1 MLTMLDSGNDSEN
14 SDNDDDTISIVAG
27 LATAGVKYIK
37 YENSNI
43 FQHSSA
49 YYSFI
54 FLSL

>member
-14 SDNDDDTISIVAG
+14 CDNDDDTISIVAG

-37 YENSNI
+37 YENGNI

-49 YYSFI
+49 YYNFI
-54 FLSL
+54 FLSF